1 MIERFLKELHTDE
14 SDPEGFGTYR
24 PALRRLTLDAHDL
37 IYGGDDVPG
46 LKGGF
51 DTRTTLIH
59 WEQRL
64 SVRTLGEV
72 PQFVYQGIA
81 SQLASPGDR
90 PLVEA
95 LLDDES
101 APRSVEARTRMRRR
115 VVIPAFNRAF
125 RRLRIDA
132 TEYLNEMD
140 AKTGTESKS
149 MTQEKATRNPA
160 KQSNIAMRPS
170 LEELDTAQ
178 QFVLDQLLPH
188 GLDSRDEILEW
199 GDVLVNAT
207 HGEPI
212 YLPTGETI
220 DVGAFVERHHDR
232 GPYTELLTD
241 PGLRRPREAWVARF
255 LIPTF
260 NAAVRE
266 ILPTSGELPDGETE
280 GFTAMEVA

>member
-14 SDPEGFGTYR
+14 DDLEGFGTYR
-24 PALRRLTLDAHDL
+24 PALRRLTLDADDL
-37 IYGGDDVPG
+37 VRGGDDVPG
-46 LKGGF
+46 LEGGF
-51 DTRTTLIH
+51 NSRTELVH

-72 PQFVYQGIA
+72 PQFIYQGIA
-81 SQLASPGDR
+81 TQLASADRR

-95 LLDDES
+95 LLDGDSPSSKET
-101 APRSVEARTRMRRR
+101 RVRMRRR

-132 TEYLNEMD
+132 TEYLNETD
-140 AKTGTESKS
+140 AASGEKSESKS
-149 MTQEKATRNPA
+149 QGKATRNPE
-160 KQSNIAMRPS
+160 KQSNVAMRPS

-178 QFVLDQLLPH
+178 QFVLNRLLPD
-188 GLDSRDEILEW
+188 GLDNRDDILEW
-199 GDVLVNAT
+199 GNVVVNAT

-212 YLPTGETI
+212 YLPNGETI
-220 DVGAFVERHHDR
+220 SVGPFIERHHDR
-232 GPYTELLTD
+232 VPYVELLTD
-241 PGLRRPREAWVARF
+241 PRLRRPRQAWAARF

-266 ILPTSGELPDGETE
+266 ILPTSGELPDGKTE
-280 GFTAMEVA
+280 GHGPMGVA